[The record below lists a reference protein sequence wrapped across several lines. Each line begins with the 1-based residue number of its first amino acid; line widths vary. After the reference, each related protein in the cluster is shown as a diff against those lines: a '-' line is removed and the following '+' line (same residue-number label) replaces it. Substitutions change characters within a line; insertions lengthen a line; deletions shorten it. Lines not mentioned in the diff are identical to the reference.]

1 MHARPTARRPVIV
14 ALFDREARAREATA
28 AVRSLGLDEQQVGL
42 LVPGQRLTVSQT
54 DAADV
59 SSLLML
65 AASATDGN
73 DVGNVL
79 LGMGV
84 PDGEAR
90 FYAQEAREGRCLVV
104 VHANDGRSDE
114 VRRVVL
120 DHGGYDVQSR
130 GRDLIRPAEGGVPG
144 GVGPRPLDITSSW
157 QDVRSR
163 YEMLWQQ
170 HYGTTDATWE
180 QMEPIYRFGWGL
192 ANRADLRGQPWRD
205 VAGAVE
211 REWAATSRSER
222 LDWSAAEGP
231 LRDVWQ
237 DVAEEAAMGAEGGAD
252 RRIPHQGSDQS
263 IAARDLEPPAQGA
276 A

>member
-1 MHARPTARRPVIV
+1 MHARPTARRPAIV

-73 DVGNVL
+73 AVCSVL
-79 LGMGV
+79 LGMCV

-120 DHGGYDVQSR
+120 DHGGYDIQSR
-130 GRDLIRPAEGGVPG
+130 GRDLIRPAAGGVP
-144 GVGPRPLDITSSW
+144 
-157 QDVRSR
+157 
-163 YEMLWQQ
+163 
-170 HYGTTDATWE
+170 
-180 QMEPIYRFGWGL
+180 
-192 ANRADLRGQPWRD
+192 
-205 VAGAVE
+205 
-211 REWAATSRSER
+211 RSE
-222 LDWSAAEGP
+222 E
-231 LRDVWQ
+231 
-237 DVAEEAAMGAEGGAD
+237 
-252 RRIPHQGSDQS
+252 RRVGK
-263 IAARDLEPPAQGA
+263 EC
-276 A
+276 